1 LFLLENL
8 ISSFFFFFLQHW
20 FPETWK
26 LAQKK
31 NPAPKFYYIILVCMI
46 WHIFIGGSF
55 YCPNQMLI
63 EQSSTTITR
72 YTAVSCDKQ
81 NCFPGKNEVCKQSFT
96 RQSKRPFHIWSLK
109 FYDRVTYNIIRGL
122 NSFLMHTLTTSL
134 EMRFYSLK

>member
-1 LFLLENL
+1 VSKNSNKTLCLLVNK
-8 ISSFFFFFLQHW
+8 ISTFFFFYSTD
-20 FPETWK
+20 FPK
-26 LAQKK
+26 LGNERKK

-81 NCFPGKNEVCKQSFT
+81 NCFPGKNEVCKQNFT
-96 RQSKRPFHIWSLK
+96 RQSKRPFYI
-109 FYDRVTYNIIRGL
+109 
-122 NSFLMHTLTTSL
+122 
-134 EMRFYSLK
+134 